1 MSGSGNVR
9 YCRTCGARLTRGN
22 LLNQCA
28 PCQQQAFNLASG
40 PPDLP
45 ASFWEVSLMREALAS
60 WHIGQVIR
68 AYRHHPHHGP
78 RPLSQEL
85 VASWLR
91 LTQTQLSRAENG
103 LPVKDLDKLTNWA
116 QTLKIPAR
124 HLWFQLPSVVS
135 HQAAGS
141 ETVLS
146 SALSP
151 AGTLPYL
158 PARAEAPPQDDGAD
172 AAAMQAFRTADL
184 RAGGGHLYP
193 TVVNYLQTAIAP
205 RLFGTVTGGPGVFA
219 AASALTEMA
228 GWMAHDA
235 GRDEP
240 AQQHFTRALDLAGA
254 SSDTQLSAHI
264 LASMSHLAL
273 HHDRPKQAIQ
283 LARQG
288 QQALGADS
296 PNPGLAARLLTME
309 ARALATL
316 PQPEPAACG
325 KALLRAEQILGNE
338 PAEPP
343 SPWISQ
349 FDEGSL
355 ASEAARCLR
364 QLGQMAA
371 AARQAQRIIELRPG
385 SHTRSRAFGQLLLA
399 SALIAQS
406 EPEQACTLIQEVL
419 DATQS
424 LSSYLVIQQLRELAQ
439 LLEPYRAN
447 QAVAVLCTSLHG
459 ALRQRLWL
467 YPWLAPDNQHGST
480 PAKQRP

>member
-1 MSGSGNVR
+1 
-9 YCRTCGARLTRGN
+9 
-22 LLNQCA
+22 
-28 PCQQQAFNLASG
+28 
-40 PPDLP
+40 
-45 ASFWEVSLMREALAS
+45 MREALAS

-124 HLWFQLPSVVS
+124 HLWFQLPRAAAGVVS
-135 HQAAGS
+135 NEAGS
-141 ETVLS
+141 ETLLS

-151 AGTLPYL
+151 AGTLPHL
-158 PARAEAPPQDDGAD
+158 PARAGPQPEDDGAD
-172 AAAMQAFRTADL
+172 AAAMRAFRTADL

-325 KALLRAEQILGNE
+325 KALLRAEQMLGNE
-338 PAEPP
+338 AAEQP

-355 ASEAARCLR
+355 ASEAARCLH

-424 LSSYLVIQQLRELAQ
+424 LSSYLVIQQLRELGR
-439 LLEPYRAN
+439 LLEPHQAN
-447 QAVAVLCTSLHG
+447 QAVAALCSRLHN

-467 YPWLAPDNQHGST
+467 YPWLAPVDQHGST